1 MTDFQRE
8 IAQGIPNHLPS
19 KREIPTDVNRAPK
32 RKDILTPKSGMRNWP
47 QNF

>member
-32 RKDILTPKSGMRNWP
+32 RKDILTPNEKKIGP
-47 QNF
+47 